1 MSSIQEMRDS
11 LAKKMSAMKEKQGK
25 SELNNPSMAE
35 GINERAYGIRK
46 KVVYGIV
53 LFLVSAFLSFSYFG
67 MGSDEPQEKKP
78 KQTDQAA
85 DANNMVNS
93 DRQLQQMNNRVKN
106 PNGMSP
112 ATAPPMEGGKGTNGT
127 AQNNARG
134 NTETAEQGNGQRGA
148 DNNARY
154 PVIPQRSYNGSYSS
168 PYPVPLPINP
178 VQQAPQPKKDKEE
191 YGASIAFEG
200 SYSKDVKSAG
210 TNEAGQEQNRPADQA
225 SKAGSGFAGVSYM
238 ELTPNSLQAG
248 TVIPAVLLTGIN
260 TDVGGQVMAQI
271 ESDVYDSL
279 TGTQLLIPAGSRL
292 VGTIGQGAKEGQN
305 RVSVSWQT
313 LIMPSGGSYTLG
325 GSMIAADMAC
335 YGGIP
340 GRAHHHSGSLLRS
353 GFFTSAVAALGAIAS
368 GNTSTTANTYTAGQL
383 AAQGAMSNLMN
394 TASALIQKG
403 VNNAGTTI
411 TVEAGKEFMVYV
423 TMPVQFNPY

>member
-1 MSSIQEMRDS
+1 MSGIKELRDS

-35 GINERAYGIRK
+35 GVNEKAYGIRK
-46 KVVYGIV
+46 NVVYGIV
-53 LFLVSAFLSFSYFG
+53 LFLVCAFLSFSYFG
-67 MGSDEPQEKKP
+67 MGSDENKEKKP
-78 KQTDQAA
+78 KQTEQAA
-85 DANNMVNS
+85 DVNNMVNS

-106 PNGMSP
+106 PNGMNP
-112 ATAPPMEGGKGTNGT
+112 NAAPPMDGGKAANGT

-134 NTETAEQGNGQRGA
+134 NTEAGEQGNAQQRI
-148 DNNARY
+148 DNSPKY
-154 PVIPQRSYNGSYSS
+154 PVIPQRSYSGSYSS
-168 PYPVPLPINP
+168 PYPVPLPLNP
-178 VQQAPQPKKDKEE
+178 PLQAPQPQKEKE
-191 YGASIAFEG
+191 DYSASIAFAG
-200 SYSKDVKSAG
+200 DYGKDTKSTDKSAEMKAV
-210 TNEAGQEQNRPADQA
+210 NMSNKAAQQA
-225 SKAGSGFAGVSYM
+225 FAGPAYM

-292 VGTIGQGAKEGQN
+292 VGNIGQGAKEGQN
-305 RVSVSWQT
+305 RVAVSWQT

-325 GSMIAADMAC
+325 GSMIAADMSG

-340 GRAHHHSGSLLRS
+340 GRVHHHSASLLRS

-368 GNTSTTANTYTAGQL
+368 GNTSTTTNTYTAGQL